1 MLFLNKQ
8 IIGYFCVVTFVQKK
22 RIQVSEVV
30 KNDAQTILYALQD
43 FNLDLSQ
50 MLNEAPG
57 FRISNN
63 HRRFPWFV
71 VISFKLLKS
80 NIASGKM
87 HL

>member
-1 MLFLNKQ
+1 MMHKQFICLATFFL
-8 IIGYFCVVTFVQKK
+8 K
-22 RIQVSEVV
+22 R
-30 KNDAQTILYALQD
+30 KD